1 LLQNKE
7 MLIQTVALKDVKF
20 YALHGYYP
28 EEQLTGNHFLVSIEV
43 TFNHSG
49 DTENLLHTVNYEVLN
64 TIMREEMANTQKML
78 ETVVKKMLDRVL
90 ESYPFLLSIEV
101 GIKKMHPPMPGEI
114 NHSFVQLH
122 YTAE

>member
-1 LLQNKE
+1 

-28 EEQLTGNHFLVSIEV
+28 EEQLTGNHFLVSIKV

-114 NHSFVQLH
+114 NHSFVQLR